1 MYIEGDALNT
11 FLRSLEN
18 PQHTKWETDR
28 ADDKKKAKKITK
40 KLYDFIRS
48 CFNKQKKEG
57 GGAPL
62 DPAVGQYLAA
72 ENEGKQENREET
84 LTDVIREVTLT
95 PRTVRPSADSGAS
108 SENPDTGVKAGEN
121 DPKGNETSTGLPGEG
136 SGRGSGNG
144 NGSGGGGSDEGS
156 GSGTHPVDHKRKIV
170 YIRPSQKRALCK
182 SRKTGEY
189 QIFYT
194 PAVSATNGYLEVF
207 IAAESG
213 NYSTDAVSATLSDGT
228 PLNVEKNRIT
238 GLTFKAGKTLK
249 INLKLDFGGD
259 YCSMEVKGYGHTV

>member
-1 MYIEGDALNT
+1 M
-11 FLRSLEN
+11 
-18 PQHTKWETDR
+18 
-28 ADDKKKAKKITK
+28 
-40 KLYDFIRS
+40 
-48 CFNKQKKEG
+48 
-57 GGAPL
+57 
-62 DPAVGQYLAA
+62 
-72 ENEGKQENREET
+72 
-84 LTDVIREVTLT
+84 IREVTLT
-95 PRTVRPSADSGAS
+95 PRTVRSSADSGAS

-144 NGSGGGGSDEGS
+144 NNIGGGGSNEGP
-156 GSGTHPVDHKRKIV
+156 GAGTHPVDHKQKIV
-170 YIRPSQKRALCK
+170 YIRPSKKRAVCK

-213 NYSTDAVSATLSDGT
+213 DYSTDAVSASLSDGT
-228 PLNVEKNRIT
+228 PLKVEQNRIT
-238 GLTFKAGKTLK
+238 GLTFEAGKPLK